1 MKPAM
6 SKLSDSEIERL
17 PYRRGVGIVLLNG
30 KDEVFVAQRID
41 SPEPAWQ
48 MPQGGIDRGE
58 EPLAA
63 AWRELYEETGVKSAV
78 LLEETANW
86 LRYDLP
92 RELVPNIWKGRYR
105 GQEQKWFA
113 FRFTGNDAEI
123 KIDGAHPEFSAWR
136 WADFKKTPELI
147 VGFKRPLYEQVVK
160 AFQHLLG

>member
-1 MKPAM
+1 M
-6 SKLSDSEIERL
+6 SKLTDAEIDRL

-30 KDEVFVAQRID
+30 NDEVFVAQRID

-48 MPQGGIDRGE
+48 MPQGGIDKGE

-78 LLEETANW
+78 FLEETPNW

-92 RELVPNIWKGRYR
+92 REIVPNIWKGRYR

-113 FRFTGNDAEI
+113 FRFTGNDTEI
-123 KIDGAHPEFSAWR
+123 NIDGEHPEFSAWR
-136 WADFKKTPELI
+136 WAELKKTPDLI

-160 AFQHLLG
+160 AFRHLVG

>member
-1 MKPAM
+1 M

-48 MPQGGIDRGE
+48 MPQGGLDRGE

-63 AWRELYEETGVKSAV
+63 AWRELYEETGVRSAV

-123 KIDGAHPEFSAWR
+123 KIDGEHPEFSAWT
-136 WADFKKTPELI
+136 WADLRKTPEMI

-160 AFQHLLG
+160 AFQHLIG